1 MREFFRE
8 YLHIITTSFTALL
21 FGLGFFYLLLN
32 LFHSSSMAKTVYV
45 NKGDLSYQQ
54 MSQNINIIDENLSKY
69 QYSNKSFE
77 YDVGMMESISSKLR
91 VCSTMLK
98 DEGSFYSL
106 PENTEA
112 SFAQVYDVNNYF
124 INTLMDKCFIS
135 NVSWIIR
142 DENVKSTPYTDKV
155 RIYENY
161 ANSLVDN
168 AKYLRL
174 ELRDNSSYYFNTGIS
189 NAMTRNNIA
198 SIYQKVLR
206 NYADFSSIIADLSKY
221 LVEVQNG

>member
-1 MREFFRE
+1 
-8 YLHIITTSFTALL
+8 
-21 FGLGFFYLLLN
+21 
-32 LFHSSSMAKTVYV
+32 
-45 NKGDLSYQQ
+45 
-54 MSQNINIIDENLSKY
+54 
-69 QYSNKSFE
+69 
-77 YDVGMMESISSKLR
+77 
-91 VCSTMLK
+91 
-98 DEGSFYSL
+98 
-106 PENTEA
+106 
-112 SFAQVYDVNNYF
+112 
-124 INTLMDKCFIS
+124 MDKCFIS

-198 SIYQKVLR
+198 SIR
-206 NYADFSSIIADLSKY
+206 RISKRKDT
-221 LVEVQNG
+221 